1 MGLSSSRTRH
11 RVTKVA
17 PVQAGGDLPTSP
29 CVSAP
34 RWFSHAPQEVSE
46 REKAAIP
53 RQLPPLRE
61 TGYGRPAAGPRPL
74 SFNTMLEKGDTSII
88 KQHPPRRPQ
97 KLEPAGLLAAE
108 KLPSQQDVAATPK
121 AKALEKRG
129 QTLKHLPG
137 RRQHLHKLQMLDLNR
152 RHQEAGLKRNL
163 HREAKINKQKIKEFN
178 TKKVLGNLHRS
189 NSSESQDL
197 IPAEHNQTFNGDWHG
212 NTWDRR
218 FSGQHD
224 GAESSASKSS
234 KVDMWFCREQPTRD
248 LFWDSSSTDSE
259 GWERERRKFYHKP
272 TLTRTKTER
281 IPLFDEFIFD
291 KDL

>member
-1 MGLSSSRTRH
+1 MGLSSSRTHR

-17 PVQAGGDLPTSP
+17 PARAGGDLPVLP
-29 CVSAP
+29 YIPAP
-34 RWFSHAPQEVSE
+34 RRFSHAPQEAAE
-46 REKAAIP
+46 QEKAAFP

-61 TGYGRPAAGPRPL
+61 TGYGRPTAGPL

-108 KLPSQQDVAATPK
+108 KLPSQQDAAAAPK

-129 QTLKHLPG
+129 QTLKHFPG
-137 RRQHLHKLQMLDLNR
+137 RRQHLHKLQMLDLHR
-152 RHQEAGLKRNL
+152 RRREAELKRNL

-178 TKKVLGNLHRS
+178 PKKVLGNLQRS
-189 NSSESQDL
+189 NSSESRDL
-197 IPAEHNQTFNGDWHG
+197 IPAEHNQTFNGDCG
-212 NTWDRR
+212 NTWDGQ

-224 GAESSASKSS
+224 RGESSPSKSS
-234 KVDMWFCREQPTRD
+234 KADMWFCREQPARD

-259 GWERERRKFYHKP
+259 DWEREGKNFYHKP
-272 TLTRTKTER
+272 TLVRTKTER
-281 IPLFDEFIFD
+281 IPLFDELILD
-291 KDL
+291 EDL

>member
-17 PVQAGGDLPTSP
+17 PARAGGDLPLSP
-29 CVSAP
+29 YVSVP
-34 RWFSHAPQEVSE
+34 HWFSHMPQEASE
-46 REKAAIP
+46 QEKATFP

-61 TGYGRPAAGPRPL
+61 TGYGRATAGPRPL

-108 KLPSQQDVAATPK
+108 KLLSQQDTAATPK

-129 QTLKHLPG
+129 QTLKHVPG

-152 RHQEAGLKRNL
+152 RRREAELKRNL

-178 TKKVLGNLHRS
+178 PKKVLGNLQRS

-197 IPAEHNQTFNGDWHG
+197 TPAEHNQTFNGDCG
-212 NTWDRR
+212 NTWDRQ

-224 GAESSASKSS
+224 RAESSPSKSS
-234 KVDMWFCREQPTRD
+234 KVDLWFCWEQPTRD

-259 GWERERRKFYHKP
+259 DWEREGKKFYHKP
-272 TLTRTKTER
+272 TLVRTKTER
-281 IPLFDEFIFD
+281 IPLFNEFIFD